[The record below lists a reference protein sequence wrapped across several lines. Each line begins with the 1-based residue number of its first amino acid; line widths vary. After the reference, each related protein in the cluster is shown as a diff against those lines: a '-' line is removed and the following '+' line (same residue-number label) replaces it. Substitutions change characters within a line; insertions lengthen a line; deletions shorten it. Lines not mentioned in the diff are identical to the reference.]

1 MGKQDILMHNYVPE
15 NLRIGGSWWS
25 AAHVLLSSQ
34 GLRTHDVS
42 VPKISDEQLGRV
54 LDLDPGVIFL
64 YWRWPM
70 ESQPDRHSA
79 YERQLSILDWAM
91 DKKKPIVIFDGD
103 LQPGAEEAADAAR
116 YAGCQVKLVAPM
128 LYPKA
133 GYEQLFYPMV
143 HYSWA
148 QIQAKRYDFCYVGNN
163 YGRYDSMKTVL
174 NNQFFAQLDN
184 RIFGNW
190 MKPSPYRASPET
202 VKLDFPFVQFFDPI
216 QPFEAMLELSSAR
229 FTYHFAKPEYERY
242 GFVTMRWQEAAA
254 AGCLGFATDEFRL
267 TKELELA
274 YRLPLETASSTD
286 RIQYLKAV
294 KAQYQTLRFLFPP
307 INWSSFFYD
316 MTKAG

>member
-15 NLRIGGSWWS
+15 NLRVGGSWWS

-42 VPKISDEQLGRV
+42 TPKISDEQLGRV
-54 LDLDPGVIFL
+54 LDLDPGLVFL

-70 ESQPDRHSA
+70 ELYPERQAA
-79 YERQLSILDWAM
+79 YERQLSILVWAM
-91 DKKKPIVIFDGD
+91 DKKKSIVIFDGD

-143 HYSWA
+143 HYFWSL
-148 QIQAKRYDFCYVGNN
+148 IQPKQYDFCYVGNN
-163 YGRYDSMKTVL
+163 YGRYDTMKATL
-174 NNQFFAQLDN
+174 NKQFFAQLDN

-190 MKPSPYRASPET
+190 MKPSPSRATSET
-202 VKLDFPFVQFFDPI
+202 VKHDFPFIQFFDPI
-216 QPFEAMLELSSAR
+216 QPFEAMLELSFAR

-254 AGCLGFATDEFRL
+254 AGCLGFVTDGFRL
-267 TKELELA
+267 TKELDLA
-274 YRLPLETASSTD
+274 YRLPLETAYPADYSEY
-286 RIQYLKAV
+286 IKAV
-294 KAQYQTLRFLFPP
+294 KSQYKVLRYLFPP
-307 INWSSFFYD
+307 DNWSSFLLN
-316 MTKAG
+316 MTKAA